1 MSAMWRRV
9 LPSVPVYQIAERIT
23 DYSCDQQG
31 GDGLL
36 RGKIAY
42 VLSCLRALLVEIAR
56 RFAGAGRYTL
66 DKLACSVH
74 RLPAGLGGAVGCVLS
89 NGFSLVDQGSS
100 LCPSPPTGFV
110 RLLGCLPTGVF
121 RNLLRPFLIHFLLR
135 RGMLS
140 LRTASWA
147 RRFLQ
152 ARAAGLAAW
161 AGRAIDEPALIFI
174 NSAV

>member
-36 RGKIAY
+36 RGKITY
-42 VLSCLRALLVEIAR
+42 LLSCLRALLVEIAR
-56 RFAGAGRYTL
+56 RFAGGGRYTL

-74 RLPAGLGGAVGCVLS
+74 RLPAGLGGAVGCVLG

-110 RLLGCLPTGVF
+110 RPLGCLPTGVF
-121 RNLLRPFLIHFLLR
+121 RNLLRPFVSIFSSDAECSRSEQRHGHGGSSKRERLVCSRCGR
-135 RGMLS
+135 R
-140 LRTASWA
+140 
-147 RRFLQ
+147 
-152 ARAAGLAAW
+152 
-161 AGRAIDEPALIFI
+161 
-174 NSAV
+174 V